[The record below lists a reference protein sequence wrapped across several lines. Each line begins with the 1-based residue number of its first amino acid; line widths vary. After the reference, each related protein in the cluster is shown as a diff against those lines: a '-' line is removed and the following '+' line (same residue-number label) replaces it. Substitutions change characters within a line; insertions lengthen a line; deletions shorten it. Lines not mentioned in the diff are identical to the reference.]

1 MQIIDIN
8 IRALNF
14 KLSLAHY
21 EYIERRLSYAL
32 SVHVDQIAAVE
43 VWLSQANHVA
53 ADYERR
59 CLVQITLDD
68 TQQIV
73 IESADTDLNVA
84 IHRAAD
90 QASWTIARHL
100 GRRKIRSG
108 TTAITARTPAAEACL
123 SVRM

>member
-43 VWLSQANHVA
+43 VWLSVAIQVA

-68 TQQIV
+68 AQKIV

-108 TTAITARTPAAEACL
+108 TTVIAARTPAADACL
-123 SVRM
+123 SVRI

>member
-32 SVHVDQIAAVE
+32 SADVDQIAAVE
-43 VWLSQANHVA
+43 IWLSEEKHATL
-53 ADYERR
+53 DDERR
-59 CLVQITLDD
+59 CLVQISLDD
-68 TQQIV
+68 AHQIV

-90 QASWTIARHL
+90 QASWTVARHL
-100 GRRKIRSG
+100 GRRKIRPNA
-108 TTAITARTPAAEACL
+108 TVIAARSPAAEARL
-123 SVRM
+123 NM